1 MSSSGPPAI
10 RPCRSG
16 IYLQS
21 KVARHRTLAASVREL
36 EHGRGLLRTLIAAMP
51 VGVIVADANGNLI
64 STNAAALETLGSPV
78 SGTVDRPE
86 RAYVPC
92 LPNGSPLPPD
102 YAPLPRAVKY
112 GESTTGREMLIRR
125 ADGAERVVIVAAAPV
140 RDADGK
146 ITAAV
151 STIQDITEH
160 RHLEDRIAWM
170 ASFPEL
176 NPNPVTEVDAA
187 GEVHYVNPAARRL
200 FPDLSETGMRH
211 PWLAGLGA
219 VRERLSAG
227 REPFVTLEV
236 SVGESFF
243 QQTLQYVPAS
253 RTYRIYGIDITTR
266 KRAEAE
272 RERLLAENRLQ
283 REFLEQLVAS
293 ASVGI
298 AVVSGPERRYDL
310 ANPCY
315 EGMVDSDAGALTGR
329 TIAQVLT
336 HPSDRAIIDLVEAA
350 IATGRTTG
358 TRDHEAPA
366 ADGREPTY
374 WDISCV
380 PLWTAGARGDSVLI
394 LAHDTTEQF
403 LAAKRANELALA
415 LQQQRDT
422 LDAVMDSTKTT
433 MAYLDPQFNFLH
445 ANSAY
450 VKGCGH
456 SREELLGHNHFVLF
470 PDEENKAIFERVRD
484 TRQAITFVARPFVY
498 VDQPERGVTYWD
510 WSLVPVMRPGG
521 ELDGLALSLV
531 DVTERERERIE
542 RERHLARLDRLIE
555 MSERIMAETTVDG
568 ILQRVVESARGLTE
582 AGLAVAGYDFRD
594 EAFQHTAVA
603 GTADLPAE
611 LSQVL
616 LSAPGST
623 SCLSVVAEVSS
634 AAVERR
640 AVS

>member
-1 MSSSGPPAI
+1 
-10 RPCRSG
+10 
-16 IYLQS
+16 
-21 KVARHRTLAASVREL
+21 
-36 EHGRGLLRTLIAAMP
+36 MP

-92 LPNGSPLPPD
+92 LPDGSPLPPD

-112 GESTTGREMLIRR
+112 GEITTGREMLIRR

-160 RHLEDRIAWM
+160 RHLEDRIAWL

-187 GEVHYVNPAARRL
+187 GELHYVNPAARRL

-219 VRERLSAG
+219 VRERLSSG
-227 REPFVTLEV
+227 REPFIDIEV
-236 SVGESFF
+236 AVGGSFF

-253 RTYRIYGIDITTR
+253 RTFRIYGLDITIR
-266 KRAEAE
+266 KHAESE

-315 EGMVDSDAGALTGR
+315 EGMVGSEAGALTGR

-358 TRDHEAPA
+358 TRD
-366 ADGREPTY
+366 Y
-374 WDISCV
+374 
-380 PLWTAGARGDSVLI
+380 AGACGARP
-394 LAHDTTEQF
+394 
-403 LAAKRANELALA
+403 RA
-415 LQQQRDT
+415 
-422 LDAVMDSTKTT
+422 
-433 MAYLDPQFNFLH
+433 
-445 ANSAY
+445 
-450 VKGCGH
+450 
-456 SREELLGHNHFVLF
+456 ELLGYLVRAAVDRRGQGRQRAHPGPRHHGPV
-470 PDEENKAIFERVRD
+470 PGREARQRVSPGP
-484 TRQAITFVARPFVY
+484 AAAARH
-498 VDQPERGVTYWD
+498 
-510 WSLVPVMRPGG
+510 PGCRHG
-521 ELDGLALSLV
+521 QHEDDDGLPGPPVQL
-531 DVTERERERIE
+531 
-542 RERHLARLDRLIE
+542 
-555 MSERIMAETTVDG
+555 
-568 ILQRVVESARGLTE
+568 SARQ
-582 AGLAVAGYDFRD
+582 FRLR
-594 EAFQHTAVA
+594 QW
-603 GTADLPAE
+603 LRP
-611 LSQVL
+611 
-616 LSAPGST
+616 
-623 SCLSVVAEVSS
+623 
-634 AAVERR
+634 
-640 AVS
+640 